1 MYSHKG
7 QHTPRTGTTGTG
19 ATNSSLPRTQRVIPS
34 APTRGQF
41 TFGAT
46 PERGSNPNPALPTRD
61 LSAGRPIAHM
71 RAKRYALQQ
80 QQQQQQPPRDLPDSK
95 SKNKT
100 PQAVTPNEARR
111 GMRRTRSIETS
122 QSPEQS
128 ERLLERISGTGFSRR
143 IPQHIGVGGRQQSEP
158 AVLAGQ
164 PPARR
169 LRTAPSSENLHAAP
183 GRVLTRPNANTP
195 TLVARALPPRHP
207 HSSAQHNRTL
217 LRGNGGSRTQPQT
230 MRTGVAGSNAGN
242 AMVAVSPAVPR
253 SWTHRIPSSPGNG
266 DVNFAGSHATQIPY
280 PPMAT
285 EAINELDAPRG
296 LIMNSYMEKSRHL
309 ALEREANDTLLGE
322 LNKIANLAE
331 TLGQDLAQSRE
342 AAAEAEERAERSQ
355 RAFEEQHIENEKL
368 QKKITALMTVIKAQS
383 VGHFTEGLA
392 PLSPVSGQTE
402 VANSAIQ
409 LLDNE
414 DTNAVQDPA
423 IGDSWRDRCA
433 HMNSTI
439 RAAYDA
445 CGKADILGG
454 DDEGIQ
460 RDRRIVEE
468 YLNNHAGAAG
478 NLRERSLSDTTTTS
492 GTSFRTQSS
501 SRNNEGNFIRTQPT
515 ASLTNERVRRRR
527 SNIVFAPF
535 IRPSGSTRARVS
547 SHGTPSRFGEE
558 PYEFDPHDL
567 FNGEDDFEEVL
578 NCERCAQLL
587 ESLHL
592 LELDNDYY
600 REANDKLRSNLTEVT
615 SSHNAM
621 VHAFQCE
628 RQRLKDIRLRKLT
641 DAVNVAARNRA
652 ILETQQRADLEIESG
667 HMSLSQRADSG
678 VYHNGERQVDGDES
692 LAQHFDCLL
701 RIRSPNANRSPEH
714 TPPPSM

>member
-7 QHTPRTGTTGTG
+7 QRTLRTGTTGTG
-19 ATNSSLPRTQRVIPS
+19 TTNPSLPRTQRVIPS

-46 PERGSNPNPALPTRD
+46 PERGSNPNTALPTRD
-61 LSAGRPIAHM
+61 LSSDRPIAHM

-80 QQQQQQPPRDLPDSK
+80 QQQPRDLPDNKCK
-95 SKNKT
+95 SKT
-100 PQAVTPNEARR
+100 PQVATPNEARR

-143 IPQHIGVGGRQQSEP
+143 IPQHIGVGGKQQSEP
-158 AVLAGQ
+158 AILAGQ

-169 LRTAPSSENLHAAP
+169 LRTAPSSENLHATP
-183 GRVLTRPNANTP
+183 GRVVTRPNANTP
-195 TLVARALPPRHP
+195 TLAARALPPRPP
-207 HSSAQHNRTL
+207 HGSSQHNRTP
-217 LRGNGGSRTQPQT
+217 LRGNGGSRAQPQT
-230 MRTGVAGSNAGN
+230 MRTGIAGGNAGN
-242 AMVAVSPAVPR
+242 TMVAVSPAAPK
-253 SWTHRIPSSPGNG
+253 SWTHRIPASPGSG
-266 DVNFAGSHATQIPY
+266 DVTFAGSHATQIPY

-285 EAINELDAPRG
+285 DAINELDAPRG

-342 AAAEAEERAERSQ
+342 AAAEAEERAERNQ
-355 RAFEEQHIENEKL
+355 RALEEQHIENEKL
-368 QKKITALMTVIKAQS
+368 QKKITALMTIIKAQS
-383 VGHFTEGLA
+383 EGHFTESLA
-392 PLSPVSGQTE
+392 PLSPVSGQSET
-402 VANSAIQ
+402 ANGAIQ
-409 LLDNE
+409 LSGNE
-414 DTNAVQDPA
+414 DTGAGQDPD
-423 IGDSWRDRCA
+423 IGDNWRDRCA

-445 CGKADILGG
+445 CGKADALSG
-454 DDEGIQ
+454 DDEGAQ

-468 YLNNHAGAAG
+468 YLSSHAGAAG
-478 NLRERSLSDTTTTS
+478 SLRERSLSDTTTA
-492 GTSFRTQSS
+492 GGNSFRAQSS
-501 SRNNEGNFIRTQPT
+501 SRNNEGNFLRTQPI

-527 SNIVFAPF
+527 SNLVFAPF
-535 IRPSGSTRARVS
+535 IRPSGSTRARVP
-547 SHGTPSRFGEE
+547 SHEPSSRFGEE
-558 PYEFDPHDL
+558 PYEFDPRDL

-600 REANDKLRSNLTEVT
+600 REANDKLRSNLSEVT

-652 ILETQQRADLEIESG
+652 ILETQQRADLEIENG
-667 HMSLSQRADSG
+667 HMSLSQHADSS
-678 VYHNGERQVDGDES
+678 VYLNSEQQVDGDES
-692 LAQHFDCLL
+692 LAQRFDRLL
-701 RIRSPNANRSPEH
+701 RIRSPNANRNPEH